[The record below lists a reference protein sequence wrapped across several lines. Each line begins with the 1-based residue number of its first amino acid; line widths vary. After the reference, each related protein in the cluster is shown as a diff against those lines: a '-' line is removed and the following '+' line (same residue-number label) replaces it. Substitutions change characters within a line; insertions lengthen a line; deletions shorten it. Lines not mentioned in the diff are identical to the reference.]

1 MDEIFDDCFIYIGFF
16 LFKWEPD
23 IFMLQ
28 NGDIYE
34 YIAVYVYELEIA

>member
-1 MDEIFDDCFIYIGFF
+1 MFYYCLIDIRFF
-16 LFKWEPD
+16 LFKLEPD
-23 IFMLQ
+23 ICMLQ